1 MQIRCASKE
10 RMMNMHTYAIVTD
23 GSCDLPKNI
32 CSEYGLTVIPLY
44 YTLSGAVTKRYP
56 DREKGFDSEDFYK
69 MLRSGIQVKTSS
81 PNLDDFRDVF
91 VPLLKSGKDVL
102 YIGFSSGLS
111 GTFNVGRLCA
121 QELREEFP
129 ERKITVLDSLC
140 ASLGLGLVV
149 LETLKLQR
157 RGGSYEDAVSLARSH
172 AARMHHW
179 FTVDDLMHLKRGGR
193 IGSGTAV
200 MGTVLQIKPLLR
212 MSTEGTLEVF
222 SKTRARRNALKQL
235 ADLVGENIL
244 PGTAAAI
251 SHANCLEDARFIR
264 DILRR
269 VYRLDNILI
278 EDIDPAVG
286 GHGGP
291 GAIAV
296 FCLGKER

>member
-1 MQIRCASKE
+1 MQ
-10 RMMNMHTYAIVTD
+10 TYAIVTD
-23 GSCDLPKNI
+23 GACDLPESI
-32 CSEYGLTVIPLY
+32 CREYDLTVIPLY
-44 YTLSGAVTKRYP
+44 YTLSGAVTKRFP
-56 DREKGFDSEDFYK
+56 DRGDPFDPQDFYK

-81 PNLDDFRDVF
+81 PSPDDFRSRLI
-91 VPLLKSGKDVL
+91 PLLQAGKDVL
-102 YIGFSSGLS
+102 YIGFSSGVS
-111 GTFNVGRLCA
+111 GTFNVARLCA

-129 ERKITVLDSLC
+129 ERQITVLDSLC
-140 ASLGLGLVV
+140 CSLGLGLVV
-149 LETLKLQR
+149 LEALKLQKK
-157 RGGSYEDAVSLARSH
+157 GGSYEEVLTLARTH

-200 MGTVLQIKPLLR
+200 VGTVLQIKPLLR

-244 PGTAAAI
+244 PGTWAAI
-251 SHANCLEDARFIR
+251 SHADCLEDARFVR

-269 VYRLDNILI
+269 VYRLENILMA
-278 EDIDPAVG
+278 DIDPAVG